1 MAEPRNDD
9 KGYVRGAR
17 GFASSDPTKGPA
29 TTTEAGKKLYEVI
42 MPTGK
47 VMQGSGEPMPSG
59 SAAGKGK

>member
-9 KGYVRGAR
+9 KGYIRGAK

-29 TTTEAGKKLYEVI
+29 TTTAAGKKQYEVI
-42 MPTGK
+42 WPTGK
-47 VMQGSGEPMPSG
+47 VLQGSGEPMPSG

>member
-9 KGYVRGAR
+9 KGYVRGAK
-17 GFASSDPTKGPA
+17 GFGTDKGFSPK